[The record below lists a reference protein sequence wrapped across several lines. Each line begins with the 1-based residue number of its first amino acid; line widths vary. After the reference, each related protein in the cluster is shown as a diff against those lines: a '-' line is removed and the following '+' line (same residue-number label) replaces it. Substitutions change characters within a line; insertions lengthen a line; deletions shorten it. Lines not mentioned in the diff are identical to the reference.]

1 MGPLKPPEWVTLS
14 IPKFPRMRGW
24 GANVDSEETYPSS
37 ALVIIQVELGRSLF
51 ASYPTRTTV
60 FSTPPPVTFKL
71 V

>member
-1 MGPLKPPEWVTLS
+1 
-14 IPKFPRMRGW
+14 MRGW

-51 ASYPTRTTV
+51 GSYPTRTTV